1 MTIGNVKMN
10 EHHTFF
16 SADVFESVETKQKDE
31 SLREK
36 ITFPEGDKND
46 ISDNEDTTEDTKL
59 LCLPKCK
66 EELVKEGTEDEG
78 SLTIM
83 TCSPDIALT
92 NSKINT
98 FSSAYISDKNHGYIE
113 SNERI
118 SNEKDECYAIS
129 KIMDDV
135 KKHSCDTL
143 LRPQISFLDFAGRS
157 LYYAFHQI
165 FLSPKTCYILVVDMT
180 KSLNELVLD
189 SGEDDLYCSRFKSWK
204 YQGNELAI

>member
-1 MTIGNVKMN
+1 MN
-10 EHHTFF
+10 IIPFF

-46 ISDNEDTTEDTKL
+46 ISDNEDTAEDTKL
-59 LCLPKCK
+59 LCLPQCK
-66 EELVKEGTEDEG
+66 EEIVKEGTEDER
-78 SLTIM
+78 SWTIM
-83 TCSPDIALT
+83 TYSPEMTLI

-98 FSSAYISDKNHGYIE
+98 FSSAYISDKNHGNSE

-135 KKHSCDTL
+135 NKHSSDTL
-143 LRPQISFLDFAGRS
+143 LRPQISFLDFAGQS

-165 FLSPKTCYILVVDMT
+165 FLSPKSCYILVVDMT
-180 KSLNELVLD
+180 KSLNELVLEPE
-189 SGEDDLYCSRFKSWK
+189 EDEIDCSRFKSWK